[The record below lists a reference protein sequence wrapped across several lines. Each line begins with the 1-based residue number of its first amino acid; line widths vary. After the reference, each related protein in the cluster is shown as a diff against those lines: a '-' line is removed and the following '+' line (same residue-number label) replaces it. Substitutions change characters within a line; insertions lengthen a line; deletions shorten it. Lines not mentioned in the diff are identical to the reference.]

1 MFSRSDMLLM
11 YELFNSLYEFLEMED
26 DFEIKYKITAPII
39 PPTINPISKRLFPS
53 FKITKYCVA
62 I

>member
-1 MFSRSDMLLM
+1 M

-39 PPTINPISKRLFPS
+39 PPTINPISK
-53 FKITKYCVA
+53 
-62 I
+62 